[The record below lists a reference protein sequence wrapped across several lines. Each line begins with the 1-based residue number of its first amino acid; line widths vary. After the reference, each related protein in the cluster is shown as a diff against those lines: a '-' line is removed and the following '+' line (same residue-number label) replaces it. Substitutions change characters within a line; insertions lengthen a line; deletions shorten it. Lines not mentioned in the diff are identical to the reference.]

1 MSIRS
6 FLEEHG
12 GCAGGRL
19 IYYAAQTTVQLANW
33 TRDKH
38 RISAETRARLQPLFP
53 ELDLDKVEYKMCCSL
68 PGNWFT
74 SADEVEAMTFGY
86 MLYFKDSDVEQT
98 TSGLNTLMHELV
110 HVEQVRRLGSEHAFA
125 CEYGIGYLA
134 GGYRNNPLEEE
145 AYDFVDANRLSSV

>member
-33 TRDKH
+33 TRTKH
-38 RISAETRARLQPLFP
+38 GISAEAKVKLAPLFP
-53 ELDLDKVEYKMCCSL
+53 ELDLDKVQYKMCCSL

-74 SADEVEAMTFGY
+74 SADDVEAMTFGY
-86 MLYFKDSDVEQT
+86 MIYFKDDNIEQST
-98 TSGLNTLMHELV
+98 NGLEVLMHELV
-110 HVEQVRRLGSEHAFA
+110 HVDQVRRLGSESSFA
-125 CEYGIGYLA
+125 CEYGKGFLA
-134 GGYRNNPLEEE
+134 GNYRNNPLEEE
-145 AYDFVDANRLSSV
+145 AYDFVDAHRL

>member
-38 RISAETRARLQPLFP
+38 RISAETRAKLQPLFP

-86 MLYFKDSDVEQT
+86 MLYFKDGDVEQT
-98 TSGLNTLMHELV
+98 TKGLNILMHELV
-110 HVEQVRRLGSEHAFA
+110 HVDQVRRLGSEHAFA
-125 CEYGIGYLA
+125 CEYGTGYLA
-134 GGYRNNPLEEE
+134 GGYRDNPLEVE

>member
-1 MSIRS
+1 MSVRS

-12 GCAGGRL
+12 GCSGGRL

-38 RISAETRARLQPLFP
+38 RISAESKAKLQPLFP
-53 ELDLDKVEYKMCCSL
+53 RLDLDQVEFKMCCSL

-74 SADEVEAMTFGY
+74 GADEVEAMTFGY
-86 MLYFKDSDVEQT
+86 VIYFKDNNIEQT
-98 TSGLNTLMHELV
+98 DRGLDILMHELV
-110 HVEQVRRLGSEHAFA
+110 HVDQVRRLGSEHAFA
-125 CEYGIGYLA
+125 CEYGIGFLA

-145 AYDFVDANRLSSV
+145 AYDFVDVHHLA